1 MCKFFSAVSDGK
13 GRVEFFKLEDIVR
26 IMSSGNPEGY
36 DFNSHT
42 SILHSLG
49 IKGKD
54 EDVWNKWEYEPE
66 TKTLTIDG
74 AIHADDSVEV
84 QKKLDGF
91 FVGKGIGYLRNL
103 YNRNSGY
110 GNSGDWN
117 SGGGNSGYWN
127 SGNGN
132 SGNCNS
138 GNCNSGS
145 GNSGDWNSGNRNSG
159 CGNSGD
165 RNSGY
170 GNSGDWNSGGG
181 NSGDW
186 NSGNCNSGS
195 GNSGNWNSGYGNSGN
210 GILNS
215 FCTKRQWMLF
225 DKPCTKEQYEKIDAL
240 DWSWFFINRWVSES
254 DMSDQE
260 KKDHPSFKTCSGY
273 LKTIDYKEAFKA
285 CPESFIDAVK
295 KLKNFDK
302 KKFKEISGLEV

>member
-103 YNRNSGY
+103 YN
-110 GNSGDWN
+110 
-117 SGGGNSGYWN
+117 
-127 SGNGN
+127 
-132 SGNCNS
+132 
-138 GNCNSGS
+138 
-145 GNSGDWNSGNRNSG
+145 
-159 CGNSGD
+159 